1 MPAYILSLT
10 DLSLRIGRDELFNG
24 ASLEILPG
32 DRIALVG
39 RNGSGKSTL
48 MRIAAGLVEPDSGE
62 RFLHPGS
69 ATQYLP
75 QEPDFK
81 GYKTLEDYAL
91 AGLEDLSARHQI
103 HLMMSELDI
112 APTLSCANASGGEL
126 RRAAIVK
133 VLAAKPDILLL
144 DEPTNHL
151 DIAAINWLENHLSRM
166 KSAMVLISH
175 DRRFLNNL
183 TRKTVWI
190 DRGQTQSLNRGFA
203 HFEEWRDKVLEEEE
217 TALHKLGRKIVAEEH
232 WLRYGVT
239 ARRKRNVRR
248 LGELHALRAQLKDA
262 RRPQGEVKF
271 AKAEISLSGKRMI
284 RASGITKK
292 YDDKPIV
299 ENFSIEISR
308 GEKIG
313 VVGPNGA
320 GKTTLINMLTGALK
334 PDSGE
339 VEYGANLDLIT
350 LDQKRALLNPE
361 MRVGDAITDGRGD
374 WVNIGEKKL
383 HVATYLKDF
392 LFGPDQWRAP
402 VSALSGGERGRLAL
416 AAALAK
422 PSNLLA
428 LDEPT
433 NDLDLE
439 TLDLLEEMLAD
450 YKGTVLLI
458 SHDRQFLD
466 GVVTSILT
474 TDPEKEGAWRRYVG
488 GYDDMVRQRGSAP
501 GTKSVASPRPKKQSE
516 ASKPKPATRQPQ
528 TKLSYKEK
536 YALETLPKAI
546 SALEDKIS
554 TLKKALAEPGMYDR
568 DPEAFNNNAKALE
581 SAETELAAAEE
592 EWLALEIKR
601 ESLA

>member
-24 ASLEILPG
+24 ASMEILPG

-62 RFLHPGS
+62 RFLHPG
-69 ATQYLP
+69 AAAQYLP
-75 QEPDFK
+75 QEPDFE
-81 GYKTLEDYAL
+81 GFATLEDYAL
-91 AGLEDLSARHQI
+91 AELEDPSARHQV

-112 APTLSCANASGGEL
+112 TPTLSCTNASGGEL

-151 DIAAINWLENHLSRM
+151 DIAAINWLESHLAKM

-248 LGELHALRAQLKDA
+248 LGELHALRAQLKEA

-271 AKAEISLSGKRMI
+271 AKAEISRSGKRMI

-334 PDSGE
+334 PDSGD

-361 MRVGDAITDGRGD
+361 MRVGDAITEGRGD

-501 GTKSVASPRPKKQSE
+501 GAKSTAAPKPKKQSE
-516 ASKPKPATRQPQ
+516 TAKPKAATKQLQ

-536 YALETLPKAI
+536 YALETLPKTI
-546 SALEDKIS
+546 SELEDKIS
-554 TLKKALAEPGMYDR
+554 ALKKSLAEPGMYDR
-568 DPEAFNNNAKALE
+568 DPAAFNQNAKALE
-581 SAETELAAAEE
+581 AAEAELAAAEE

-601 ESLA
+601 ESLT